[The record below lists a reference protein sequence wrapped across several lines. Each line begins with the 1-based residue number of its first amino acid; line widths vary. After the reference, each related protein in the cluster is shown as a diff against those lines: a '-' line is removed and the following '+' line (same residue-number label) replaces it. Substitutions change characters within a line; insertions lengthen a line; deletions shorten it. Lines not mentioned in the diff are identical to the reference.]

1 MITAVVVTIQYVYN
15 LFGNPILAIWDE
27 DLRNYAVRPFS
38 LRELLE
44 KLYTGG
50 VITQHWFLYAYLS
63 FLLILPLLRKM
74 AQNMKDEE
82 FYLLFLLFVVSSF
95 VFPFLERGLHFEP
108 CDLQFPL
115 LSNIILYPFLGY
127 FCDRKENLAKGKN
140 VAIFGL
146 LSLLLSICN
155 MILMERNMEL
165 FDDFHIFIYAMTL
178 FIAVKYLF
186 QRRKCPEKL
195 RGVLLFCGKGVFGAY
210 LFENMLRAFCE
221 PVYLVSKPLLGQVPA
236 LLLFI
241 ISVMALGI
249 IIVNFFLRIKKSL
262 AFRQNS
268 Y

>member
-1 MITAVVVTIQYVYN
+1 
-15 LFGNPILAIWDE
+15 
-27 DLRNYAVRPFS
+27 
-38 LRELLE
+38 
-44 KLYTGG
+44 
-50 VITQHWFLYAYLS
+50 
-63 FLLILPLLRKM
+63 
-74 AQNMKDEE
+74 
-82 FYLLFLLFVVSSF
+82 
-95 VFPFLERGLHFEP
+95 
-108 CDLQFPL
+108 
-115 LSNIILYPFLGY
+115 
-127 FCDRKENLAKGKN
+127 
-140 VAIFGL
+140 
-146 LSLLLSICN
+146 

-165 FDDFHIFIYAMTL
+165 FDDFHIFFYAMTL

-186 QRRKCPEKL
+186 QRWKCPEKL
-195 RGVLLFCGKGVFGAY
+195 LGVLLFCGKGVFGAY